1 MDALEL
7 YDLITNGEDSFTE
20 FKSDVS
26 QRSDFAGEMIAFANV
41 EGGQILVGVDDSGK
55 ILGVGDPSKVEES
68 IISIARDNCKP
79 PLTPLIDRVQTDQGL
94 VLVVRVPRR
103 TGMPH
108 ENNSGQCYLR
118 VGNTKRLASPQ
129 ERARLLQNAGMV
141 HFDETPV
148 LGTSFDDIDLPS
160 FTTYYQSIYDQP
172 LENSDV
178 PLRQMLRNMRF
189 LVDDLS
195 GAERVSLA
203 GLLLFGKRPQDHL
216 YYARISAVRWDGV
229 EAREKILDQK
239 EIFGRL
245 PEQIDEAVD
254 FIIRNTRQSGA
265 IEQPQQV
272 NVDEYPKAALREAI
286 VNAVAHRDY
295 SLDGAQ
301 ILLYV
306 FDNRLEVRSPGV
318 LPNSVTLENIR
329 THFSRPRNET
339 IARALLNLRYVNTLG
354 SGVPRMIALL
364 KEHSK
369 REPDLEL
376 SSAQFLVRFWS
387 KLAAQ

>member
-1 MDALEL
+1 MDTLEL
-7 YDLITNGEDSFTE
+7 YDLIADGEDSFTE
-20 FKSDVS
+20 FKSDIS

-41 EGGQILVGVDDSGK
+41 EGGQILVGVDDNGK
-55 ILGVGDPSKVEES
+55 ILGVGDPAKTEEAV
-68 IISIARDNCKP
+68 ISIARDNCKP
-79 PLTPLIDRVQTDQGL
+79 PLMPLIDRVQTEQGL

-103 TGMPH
+103 TGVPH
-108 ENNSGQCYLR
+108 ENNSGQCFLR
-118 VGNTKRLASPQ
+118 VGNTKRLTSPQ

-148 LGTSFDDIDLPS
+148 PGTSLEDIDLNA
-160 FTTYYQSIYDQP
+160 FNQYYQNIYDQP
-172 LENSDV
+172 LENTDV

-195 GAERVSLA
+195 GIERLSLA
-203 GLLLFGKRPQDHL
+203 GLLLFGKKAQDHL

-239 EIFGRL
+239 EILGRL
-245 PEQIDEAVD
+245 PEQIEEAVE
-254 FIIRNTRQSGA
+254 FILRNTRQSGT

-272 NVDEYPKAALREAI
+272 NVDEYPRAALREVI

-301 ILLYV
+301 ILLYI
-306 FDNRLEVRSPGV
+306 FDDRLEVRSPGI

-329 THFSRPRNET
+329 THYSRPRNET

-354 SGVPRMIALL
+354 SGVPRMINLL

-369 REPDLEL
+369 REPDFEL
-376 SSAQFLVRFWS
+376 SSAQFLVRFWAR
-387 KLAAQ
+387 LAM

>member
-7 YDLITNGEDSFTE
+7 YALITDGENSFTE
-20 FKSDVS
+20 FKADIS
-26 QRSDFAGEMIAFANV
+26 QRSDFAAEMIAFANI
-41 EGGQILVGVDDSGK
+41 EGGQILVGVDDGGK
-55 ILGVGDPSKVEES
+55 ITGVGDPAKTEEA
-68 IISIARDNCKP
+68 ITSIARNNCIP
-79 PLTPLIDRVQTDQGL
+79 PLTPLIDRVQTKEGL
-94 VLVVRVPRR
+94 VLVARISRR
-103 TGMPH
+103 SGAPH

-148 LGTSFDDIDLPS
+148 NRTSLEDLDLDA
-160 FTTYYQSIYDQP
+160 FGHYYQTIYDRP
-172 LENSDV
+172 LESADV

-195 GAERVSLA
+195 GVERLSLS
-203 GLLLFGKRPQDHL
+203 GLLLFGKNVQDYL
-216 YYARISAVRWDGV
+216 YYARISAVRWEGN

-239 EIFGRL
+239 EIHGRL
-245 PEQIDEAVD
+245 PEQIDQAVN
-254 FIIRNTRQSGA
+254 FILRNTRQSGE
-265 IEQPQQV
+265 IDGPQQT
-272 NVDEYPKAALREAI
+272 NTDEYPRAALREVI

-295 SLDGAQ
+295 SMDGAQ

-306 FDNRLEVRSPGV
+306 FDNRLEVRSPGI

-329 THFSRPRNET
+329 AHFSRPRNET

-354 SGVPRMIALL
+354 SGVPRMITLL
-364 KEHSK
+364 KEYAK
-369 REPDLEL
+369 REPDFEL
-376 SSAQFLVRFWS
+376 SSAQFLVRFW
-387 KLAAQ
+387 ARPAM